1 MWTQDGD
8 VTLDAT
14 GQDDLVVLAL
24 LGRLY
29 PENLT
34 LRPAGH
40 SADRSAA
47 RPATRTTTDGTGPSR
62 LAILVAPAP
71 AP

>member
-1 MWTQDGD
+1 MWTRAGE

-29 PENLT
+29 PENVT
-34 LRPAGH
+34 LRPAG
-40 SADRSAA
+40 RSAA
-47 RPATRTTTDGTGPSR
+47 RPAARTTSDGTGPSR
-62 LAILVAPAP
+62 LVALVDPPQAH
-71 AP
+71 